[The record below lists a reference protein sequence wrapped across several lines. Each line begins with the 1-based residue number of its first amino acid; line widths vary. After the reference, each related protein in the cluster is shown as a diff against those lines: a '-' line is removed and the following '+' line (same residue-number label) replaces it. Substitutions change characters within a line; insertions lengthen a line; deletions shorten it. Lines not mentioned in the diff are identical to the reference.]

1 MCFDDSNHRS
11 IMSQV
16 SRYPISKSIA
26 DRIFKI
32 FLNTFTHLKDNDE
45 ADQFIS
51 DLLTPTEKIML
62 SKRLAI
68 SFLLERNYDYRT
80 IQQTLKVSTGTI
92 TSVNMARKLGSE
104 GYKKV
109 ISKIMRK
116 EALVKII
123 EDSVIK
129 FLSMPAALER
139 GRGEWTYLKN
149 LAKKNKFKNRKAF

>member
-1 MCFDDSNHRS
+1 
-11 IMSQV
+11 MSQV
-16 SRYPISKSIA
+16 SKYPISKNIA
-26 DRIFKI
+26 DRIFEI
-32 FLNTFTHLKDNDE
+32 FLTTFTHLKNKDE

-80 IQQTLKVSTGTI
+80 IQKTLKVSTGTI
-92 TSVNMARKLGSE
+92 TSVNMSRKLGSE

-109 ISKIMRK
+109 VAKIMKK
-116 EALVKII
+116 EALVKIL

-129 FLSMPAALER
+129 LLSIPSALER
-139 GRGEWTYLKN
+139 GAGTWTYLKDQ
-149 LAKKNKFKNRKAF
+149 AKNKKFKNRKAF

>member
-1 MCFDDSNHRS
+1 
-11 IMSQV
+11 MSQI
-16 SRYPISKSIA
+16 SKYPISKNIA
-26 DRIFKI
+26 DRIFEL
-32 FLNTFTHLKDNDE
+32 FLSTFTHLKNKQE

-80 IQQTLKVSTGTI
+80 IQETLKVSTGTI

-109 ISKIMRK
+109 ISKIMKK
-116 EALVKII
+116 EALVKIL
-123 EDSVIK
+123 EGSVIK
-129 FLSMPAALER
+129 LLSVPAGLEK
-139 GRGEWTYLKN
+139 GSGTWTYLKAQ
-149 LAKKNKFKNRKAF
+149 AKKNKFKNKKAF

>member
-1 MCFDDSNHRS
+1 MIRIIKS

-16 SRYPISKSIA
+16 SKHPISKSVA
-26 DRIFKI
+26 DRIFEI
-32 FLNTFTHLKDNDE
+32 FLITFTHLKNTDE

-51 DLLTPTEKIML
+51 DLLTPIEKIML

-80 IQQTLKVSTGTI
+80 IQQILKVSTGTI

-116 EALVKII
+116 ETLVKIL

-129 FLSMPAALER
+129 LLSAPASLER
-139 GRGEWTYLKN
+139 GNGTWTYLKN
-149 LAKKNKFKNRKAF
+149 QAKKNKFKNKKAF